1 MKALSLV
8 TKGFISSG
16 IKEVLIPVEIITIDI
31 IVDPVVIVI
40 DVEDGINITLDVEE
54 ININVKIDCDN

>member
-54 ININVKIDCDN
+54 ININVKIDCEN